1 MSNEVYEYL
10 RGQYPANT
18 SREQLE
24 KLYQMW
30 KDLSCL
36 K

>member
-18 SREQLE
+18 SRQQLEQL
-24 KLYQMW
+24 YTMW
-30 KDLSCL
+30 KELS
-36 K
+36 